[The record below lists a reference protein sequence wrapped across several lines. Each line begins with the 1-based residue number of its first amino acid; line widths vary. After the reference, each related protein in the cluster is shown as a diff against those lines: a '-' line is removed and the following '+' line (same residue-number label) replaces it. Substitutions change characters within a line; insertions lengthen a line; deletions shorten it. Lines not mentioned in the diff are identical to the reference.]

1 MQKTKQKNHLNV
13 LKDHVGEWIN
23 GFVLLPR
30 PTSSELD
37 RVSWMQSLKIDHEA
51 FWSGCIKPSQL
62 DYIFFTKS
70 LNGLKII
77 LDSRLTGKPQ
87 QLDNWRWLMLK
98 QKGGW

>member
-23 GFVLLPR
+23 SFVLLPR

-51 FWSGCIKPSQL
+51 FCLAALTIPIGLHIFHKVSQW
-62 DYIFFTKS
+62 FK
-70 LNGLKII
+70 NH
-77 LDSRLTGKPQ
+77 LDSRLTGKTPAA
-87 QLDNWRWLMLK
+87 
-98 QKGGW
+98 G